1 MSQNLKRWH
10 QIVENRDWNDL
21 LNILADDVEF
31 HSPFVWTP
39 KHGKMITAFILKN
52 VTEIL
57 EDFQYKREWIDNH
70 NIALEFS
77 ARLITL
83 KIKGIDLIRFNDR
96 DKIEHFEVMLRPAN
110 ALMLVGDLM
119 TKRIEKTGI
128 RPK

>member
-31 HSPFVWTP
+31 HSPFVWMP

-52 VTEIL
+52 VMEIL
-57 EDFQYKREWIDNH
+57 NDFEYKREWIDNH

-77 ARLITL
+77 AQVNNL
-83 KIKGIDLIRFNDR
+83 KIKGIDLIRFNNQ

-119 TKRIEKTGI
+119 TRRIEKSGI